1 MHPGKLPDEKGEFK
15 MSSPTETVK
24 ELYAA
29 YRRGDLAAIL
39 ASLTSDVVWESEGPA
54 AVAYFGIRRGVK
66 ESTGF
71 FEALA
76 ADFANPEL
84 TITDYVASGDTVMTL
99 GRYKA
104 TAKKTG
110 KVYDTPIAHYWKIR
124 DGKVARYVG
133 FSDTGAAVV
142 ALQS

>member
-1 MHPGKLPDEKGEFK
+1 MKN
-15 MSSPTETVK
+15 PTEIVQD
-24 ELYAA
+24 LYAA
-29 YRRGDLAAIL
+29 YRRGDLPAIL
-39 ASLTSDVVWESEGPA
+39 ASLANDVVWESEGPA
-54 AVAYFGIRRGVK
+54 AISFCGIRHGIK
-66 ESTGF
+66 ETTGF

-76 ADFANPEL
+76 ADFTNPEI
-84 TITDYVASGDTVMTL
+84 TISEYVASGDTVMTL

-110 KVYDTPIAHYWKIR
+110 KVFDTPIAHYWKIR

-133 FSDTGAAVV
+133 FDDTAAGVA

>member
-1 MHPGKLPDEKGEFK
+1 
-15 MSSPTETVK
+15 MSNPTGVVQD
-24 ELYAA
+24 LYAA

-39 ASLTSDVVWESEGPA
+39 ASLTNDVKWESEGPA
-54 AVAYFGIRRGVK
+54 ALAFCGVRHGVK
-66 ESTGF
+66 DTTGF

-76 ADFANPEL
+76 ADFSNPEL

-110 KVYDTPIAHYWKIR
+110 KVFDTPIAHCWKIR

-133 FSDTGAAVV
+133 LADTAAGVA
-142 ALQS
+142 ALQP